1 MAMNHS
7 AIGVVSLLLMMIL
20 TPWQQSTCG
29 VAGVNSS
36 YVETDDMSTTNSS
49 SRMLAALNY
58 PNIQIGPYTW
68 RYFRIEVPRAF
79 AELNVLLTRKWTGE
93 QGGKQK
99 AKVPMVCFRVGSPPL
114 PDLLLESPQAAAMAA
129 AKAGNSSRTGC
140 CAWFLTNSSI
150 SLTNMQIPAGLWY
163 VGVFSD
169 PEPGR
174 FQAKM
179 ITRGSTFTF
188 GVHFTVSGC
197 KTPNLRGRDCD
208 VAVKS
213 LYFET
218 PPISSIESGWSQKRL
233 HNQETILTKT
243 GTNLDVNVKTM
254 PDLIHQSNGVGDKEE
269 NAWTSLTSQ
278 RVDVGAWKYFALEVD
293 DFALSLQIRA
303 VCMSPNCGAGI
314 GTSLYLSH
322 GALPDDGDNGTVMDS
337 PPITV
342 SAPRR
347 GLWYVG
353 VRNPTTTSP
362 LDFDLHWRVESCA
375 VSTISMERVLV
386 DEWGESPF
394 NSYYGPAGGDSL
406 IHSPWFSLSEVAPVG
421 TTSPKNWTFF
431 FMEVP
436 RGASGA
442 VLSVKLRHGV
452 HATST
457 VYARWEGL
465 ATLDNWD
472 VKVVNSEEK
481 GDVDELSLDLV
492 YPAEGI
498 WCIGVHYVK
507 EFEPVHETSADFTQ
521 RSSRFFLIWKN
532 TTKSIAHWYENVVEC
547 LGAAKRSLWRII
559 GHNKVSEKFL
569 FASAEADMIRPSGP
583 APATQPSTELSSE
596 RQDAEAQ
603 MHISVHGCLNHCS
616 GRGRCVTGYESS
628 RLHFYSYC
636 HCDAAHG
643 GIDCSVPLLVPTDET
658 VQIWTLVGSNFA
670 ALLPSYWAMQHQGYS
685 EWMAFTASGA
695 ASGFYHSCDAGGWC
709 ALKYDTLQ
717 VDKLLYI
724 NNAHRN
730 FRCNITIMLEL
741 DFAWVFA
748 SLTRDSNLNN
758 LLGLATQFL
767 DFWLAFLVVIVTCVE
782 VASLKQNVKAVAHV
796 GFAIVTAA
804 ITKEDA
810 TRLESIHRFGEQLL
824 HQLKGR
830 FRWGYLIAGLG
841 ILCTAGLS
849 WVLEAAET
857 YWIWHSLWH
866 VSIYTSAFLILCSTA
881 TSAWPPERRTLSPQ
895 ASTDAEA
902 VPMLRHTVELDA
914 FAGERGRRDD

>member
-218 PPISSIESGWSQKRL
+218 PPVSSIESGWSQKRL

-717 VDKLLYI
+717 
-724 NNAHRN
+724 
-730 FRCNITIMLEL
+730 
-741 DFAWVFA
+741 
-748 SLTRDSNLNN
+748 
-758 LLGLATQFL
+758 FL

-810 TRLESIHRFGEQLL
+810 TSAWNVLLVAIMGLAGLLFGWALECWRLELIPTWFRAIRAIDSIRPVIRLESIHRFGEQLL

>member
-583 APATQPSTELSSE
+583 APATQPSTELASE

-717 VDKLLYI
+717 
-724 NNAHRN
+724 
-730 FRCNITIMLEL
+730 
-741 DFAWVFA
+741 
-748 SLTRDSNLNN
+748 
-758 LLGLATQFL
+758 FL

-810 TRLESIHRFGEQLL
+810 TSAWNVLLVAIMGLAGLLFGWALECWRLELIPTWFRAIRAIDSIRPVIRLESIHRFGEQLL

>member
-717 VDKLLYI
+717 
-724 NNAHRN
+724 
-730 FRCNITIMLEL
+730 
-741 DFAWVFA
+741 
-748 SLTRDSNLNN
+748 
-758 LLGLATQFL
+758 FL

-810 TRLESIHRFGEQLL
+810 TSAWNVLLVAIMGLAGLLFGWALECWRLELIPTWFRAIRAIDSIRPVIRLESIHRFGEQLL

>member
-1 MAMNHS
+1 M
-7 AIGVVSLLLMMIL
+7 
-20 TPWQQSTCG
+20 
-29 VAGVNSS
+29 
-36 YVETDDMSTTNSS
+36 
-49 SRMLAALNY
+49 
-58 PNIQIGPYTW
+58 
-68 RYFRIEVPRAF
+68 
-79 AELNVLLTRKWTGE
+79 
-93 QGGKQK
+93 
-99 AKVPMVCFRVGSPPL
+99 
-114 PDLLLESPQAAAMAA
+114 
-129 AKAGNSSRTGC
+129 
-140 CAWFLTNSSI
+140 
-150 SLTNMQIPAGLWY
+150 
-163 VGVFSD
+163 
-169 PEPGR
+169 
-174 FQAKM
+174 
-179 ITRGSTFTF
+179 
-188 GVHFTVSGC
+188 SGC

-717 VDKLLYI
+717 
-724 NNAHRN
+724 
-730 FRCNITIMLEL
+730 
-741 DFAWVFA
+741 
-748 SLTRDSNLNN
+748 
-758 LLGLATQFL
+758 FL

-810 TRLESIHRFGEQLL
+810 TSAWNVLLVAIMGLAGLLFGWALECWRLELIPTWFRAIRAIDSIRPVIRLESIHRFGEQLL

>member
-717 VDKLLYI
+717 
-724 NNAHRN
+724 
-730 FRCNITIMLEL
+730 
-741 DFAWVFA
+741 
-748 SLTRDSNLNN
+748 
-758 LLGLATQFL
+758 FL